1 MSIKFYNTKGLRIA
15 ECVLSLGS
23 RPRSALRNTHSAI
36 LGTHTNLTSPAP
48 HLKSISYFA
57 PMQFKE
63 IIGQENIKQQLLQTV
78 VENRVSHAQLFL
90 APAGNGALLLAIA
103 YAQYINCQNRT
114 ATDSCGECASCR
126 KYEKYIHPDLHFS
139 YPFFASKDV
148 KTAVDVLDEWRSLLL
163 EEPYFDL
170 DIWRSKLSAD
180 NKQANINIAE
190 CHDIIKKLSY
200 KAFEA
205 DTKVLIMWL
214 PEFLDKEGNALLKI
228 IEEPPA
234 NTLFILVAQN
244 QEQILS
250 TILSRTQIVKIPKLA
265 DEVVENYLINK
276 AQLSA
281 QQAIEYSFLADGNL
295 IEANALLNDVTNN
308 NAGLF
313 AEWLRLGFGNRVPA
327 MIAFTDT
334 AAGWGRENQKNF
346 LKYGINFL
354 RECSLLLSGAYELV
368 KLPPQTLEVAQKL
381 SEKVLDLAM
390 VEALINELEQA
401 HYHIERNANPKI
413 LFLDVSLQLVKI
425 IKFKTLPLGTQYIYN

>member
-1 MSIKFYNTKGLRIA
+1 
-15 ECVLSLGS
+15 
-23 RPRSALRNTHSAI
+23 
-36 LGTHTNLTSPAP
+36 
-48 HLKSISYFA
+48 
-57 PMQFKE
+57 MQFKE
-63 IIGQENIKQQLLQTV
+63 IIGQESLKKQLIQTV

-90 APAGNGALLLAIA
+90 SAEGSGALLLAIA
-103 YAQYINCQNRT
+103 YAQYINCQNKT
-114 ATDSCGECASCR
+114 GIDSCGECASCR

-148 KTAVDVLDEWRSLLL
+148 KIAVDVLEEWRNLLL
-163 EEPYFDL
+163 EDPYFDL
-170 DIWRSKLSAD
+170 DIWRSKLSAE

-214 PEFLDKEGNALLKI
+214 PEFLDREGNALLKI

-265 DEVVENYLINK
+265 DTDIENYLIYK
-276 AQLSA
+276 AQLSDN
-281 QQAIEYSFLADGNL
+281 QAAEYSFLADGNL
-295 IEANALLNDVTNN
+295 IEAKALLNDTPNN
-308 NAGLF
+308 NAGYF
-313 AEWLRLGFGNRVPA
+313 TEWLRMGFGNKVPA

-334 AAGWGRENQKNF
+334 AASWGRENQKNF

-354 RECSLLLSGAYELV
+354 RECSLLLSGADDLV
-368 KLPPQTLEVAQKL
+368 KLPHQTLEIAVKL
-381 SEKVLDLAM
+381 STNVLNLAM
-390 VEALINELEQA
+390 VEALINELEKA

-425 IKFKTLPLGTQYIYN
+425 IKFKTLPKGTQYIYN